1 MKKPNILFIN
11 ANRKIAKYIDANT
24 KISKNLLAPFNIR
37 EQYPHFSEQSQRKL
51 KFH

>member
-1 MKKPNILFIN
+1 MPNILLID

-24 KISKNLLAPFNIR
+24 KISKNLLAPINII
-37 EQYPHFSEQSQRKL
+37 EQYPYFSEPSQRNL